1 MPCFTFPASDHS
13 TSIRQ
18 ALWGSEEPKPASAE
32 RIQAGVGRNVRPP
45 LETDFEITSLFAAIQ
60 FRVTDIS
67 NIYALLEAVIKL

>member
-32 RIQAGVGRNVRPP
+32 RIQAGVGRSVRPP

-67 NIYALLEAVIKL
+67 NLSARIIDRQNL